1 MWVDWIWEPSGNPPV
16 MPWFVQR
23 FLVHGIWVPRKW
35 LVHPD
40 SVMAQVSQAGRVS
53 GTTTLIPE
61 MEVKEN
67 FL

>member
-1 MWVDWIWEPSGNPPV
+1 MDVRWSAAIK
-16 MPWFVQR
+16 
-23 FLVHGIWVPRKW
+23 LVRLAPPRKW